1 MRFAKKKKQ
10 AQEKQEIR
18 FTEVIHKNNRL
29 ELIKELRDDNNRGIM
44 DTRQTID
51 QTIMDAG

>member
-18 FTEVIHKNNRL
+18 FTEFIRKDNRL
-29 ELIKELRDDNNRGIM
+29 KLIIALRDDNH
-44 DTRQTID
+44 
-51 QTIMDAG
+51 

>member
-18 FTEVIHKNNRL
+18 FTKVMEKNNRL
-29 ELIKELRDDNNRGIM
+29 RLIIEFQDVNH
-44 DTRQTID
+44 
-51 QTIMDAG
+51 

>member
-18 FTEVIHKNNRL
+18 FTKVMDKNNRL
-29 ELIKELRDDNNRGIM
+29 RLIIELKDENH
-44 DTRQTID
+44 
-51 QTIMDAG
+51 

>member
-18 FTEVIHKNNRL
+18 FTEFIHKN
-29 ELIKELRDDNNRGIM
+29 ELIIALRDDNH
-44 DTRQTID
+44 
-51 QTIMDAG
+51 

>member
-1 MRFAKKKKQ
+1 MRFVKKKKQ

-29 ELIKELRDDNNRGIM
+29 ELMIELRVENH
-44 DTRQTID
+44 
-51 QTIMDAG
+51 

>member
-29 ELIKELRDDNNRGIM
+29 ELIKELRDKHRNYRY
-44 DTRQTID
+44 
-51 QTIMDAG
+51 